1 MAPDLTLVDES
12 MLRNELSKREIID
25 HLYTTEV
32 DQFLSSFTIAEENE
46 NWVLK
51 MSNLWED

>member
-12 MLRNELSKREIID
+12 ILRNELSKREIID